1 MKRRNALTAMLSALL
16 WPPSVPAQRQPMPVI
31 GVLVTH
37 PPLTDATFDIL
48 RAGLKKFSYVDGKN
62 IKIEARTAHGQLER
76 VPGLAEELVRRRP
89 AAIMV
94 VNDLAVRA
102 VQNATS
108 TIPIVM
114 VGYVV
119 NDPVASKLIESYAR
133 PGGNV
138 TGLFSVDAVLLPK
151 RLELLRETL
160 PGLSRLAVF
169 WDSNFGRHQLDELQ
183 RVAQPLNLKLQ
194 PIDVRDVRSAQDLE
208 PAFKTAK
215 GNQAQALIST
225 FSPVLWIHKA
235 SVAQLAIEAKLPSIS
250 EYFQYVEA
258 GGLMSYGS
266 FGPDNWVRAAYYVDR
281 LLKGAKVADLPLEQ
295 VSTYKLWVNLKTA
308 KALGIKIPESVLMR
322 ADEVIR

>member
-1 MKRRNALTAMLSALL
+1 MKRRHALTAMLSPLL
-16 WPPSVPAQRQPMPVI
+16 WPPSVLGQQQRLPVI

-37 PPLTDATFDIL
+37 PPLTDSTFDYL
-48 RAGLKKFSYVDGKN
+48 RAGLKNFGYVDGKN
-62 IKIEARTAHGQLER
+62 IKIQARTAHGHLER
-76 VPGLAEELVRRRP
+76 VPGLAEELVRLRP

-102 VQNATS
+102 VQKATS

-119 NDPVASKLIESYAR
+119 NDPVASKLIESYSR
-133 PGGNV
+133 PGGNI

-151 RLELLRETL
+151 RLELLRDAL
-160 PGLSRLAVF
+160 PGLSRVAVF

-183 RVAQPLNLKLQ
+183 RLAQPLGLELQ
-194 PIDVRDVRSAQDLE
+194 QIDVRDVRSAQDLE

-215 GNQAQALIST
+215 GNQAQALIT
-225 FSPVLWIHKA
+225 TWSPVLWIHKA
-235 SVAQLAIEAKLPSIS
+235 RVAQLALEAKLPSVS
-250 EYFQYVEA
+250 EHFQYVEA

-281 LLKGAKVADLPLEQ
+281 LLKGAKPSDLPIEQ
-295 VSTYKLWVNLKTA
+295 VSKLKLAVNLKTA
-308 KALGIKIPESVLMR
+308 KSLGITVPESILMR

>member
-1 MKRRNALTAMLSALL
+1 
-16 WPPSVPAQRQPMPVI
+16 MPLI

-37 PPLTDATFDIL
+37 PPLSDPVFDYL
-48 RAGLKKFSYVDGKN
+48 RAGLKNFGYVDGKN
-62 IKIEARTAHGQLER
+62 IKIEARTAHGQLGR
-76 VPGLAEELVRRRP
+76 VPGLAEELVRLRP

-102 VQNATS
+102 VQKETS

-114 VGYVV
+114 VGFLV

-151 RLELLRETL
+151 RLELLRDVL
-160 PGLSRLAVF
+160 PGLSRVAVF

-183 RVAQPLNLKLQ
+183 RLAQPLGLELQ
-194 PIDVRDVRSAQDLE
+194 QIDVRDVRSAQDLE

-215 GNQAQALIST
+215 DNEAQALIST
-225 FSPVLWIHKA
+225 WSPVLWIHRA
-235 SVAQLAIEAKLPSIS
+235 SVAQLAIGAKLPSIS

-281 LLKGAKVADLPLEQ
+281 LLKGAKVADLPVEQ

>member
-1 MKRRNALTAMLSALL
+1 MNRRHALTTMLSALL
-16 WPPSVPAQRQPMPVI
+16 WPPTILAQRQPMPLI

-37 PPLTDATFDIL
+37 PPLSDPVFDYL
-48 RAGLKKFSYVDGKN
+48 RAGLKKFGYVDGKN
-62 IKIEARTAHGQLER
+62 IKIEARTAHGQLGR
-76 VPGLAEELVRRRP
+76 VPGLAEELVRLRP

-94 VNDLAVRA
+94 VNEVAVRA
-102 VQNATS
+102 VMKATS
-108 TIPIVM
+108 AIPIVM

-119 NDPVASKLIESYAR
+119 NDPVSSKLIESYAR

-151 RLELLRETL
+151 RLELLREAL
-160 PGLSRLAVF
+160 PGLSRVAVF

-183 RVAQPLNLKLQ
+183 RAAHHLRLELQ

-225 FSPVLWIHKA
+225 WSPALWIHK
-235 SVAQLAIEAKLPSIS
+235 VRFAQLALEAKLPSIS
-250 EYFQYVEA
+250 EFFQHVEA

-266 FGPDNWVRAAYYVDR
+266 LIPDNWVRAVYYVDR
-281 LLKGAKVADLPLEQ
+281 LLKGAQVADLPVEQ
-295 VSTYKLWVNLKTA
+295 VSTYKLALNLKTA